1 MTKDNQWTP
10 ETGNTEVW
18 EHVFGVGAADLMDQR
33 KFHSRLP
40 SPPRCRLCKSPF
52 GGVGGFLLR
61 FRGKGPSK
69 RNPNFC
75 AACDVFLEN
84 NPGGANV
91 PMSLLYADIRHSTE
105 FARANAPADVTTR
118 INTFLEMA
126 TREIIEE
133 DGFVVAFYGDCVVAN
148 WPPGF
153 SGPDYVARAGRAGL
167 AMAQASQKAGI
178 PVGIGLHSGEAY
190 IASVQANQGGFR
202 DVSVF
207 GEAVNLVARLSDAA
221 APGEVLMTAEI
232 AQALDMGAANETL
245 TLKGF
250 DTPVHA
256 LRHQS

>member
-1 MTKDNQWTP
+1 MKDSEWSP

-18 EHVFGVGAADLMDQR
+18 EHVFGVGAADLLDQR
-33 KFHSRLP
+33 RFHSRLP
-40 SPPRCRLCKSPF
+40 GPPRCRLCKSPF
-52 GGVGGFLLR
+52 GSFGGALMR
-61 FRGKGPSK
+61 IRGKGPSK

-75 AACDVFLEN
+75 AACDVFLEK

-105 FARANAPADVTTR
+105 FARANAPADVTAR
-118 INTFLEMA
+118 INAFLEMA
-126 TREIIEE
+126 TREIVEE

-153 SGPDYVARAGRAGL
+153 SGPDYIARAGRAGV
-167 AMAQASQKAGI
+167 AMAKASKSAGI

-190 IASVQANQGGFR
+190 IASVQANKGGFR

-207 GEAVNLVARLSDAA
+207 GEAVNVVARLSGAA
-221 APGEVLMTAEI
+221 ASGEVIMTAEI
-232 AQALDMGAANETL
+232 AEALKMGEATEDLA
-245 TLKGF
+245 LKGF
-250 DTPVHA
+250 DTPVQV